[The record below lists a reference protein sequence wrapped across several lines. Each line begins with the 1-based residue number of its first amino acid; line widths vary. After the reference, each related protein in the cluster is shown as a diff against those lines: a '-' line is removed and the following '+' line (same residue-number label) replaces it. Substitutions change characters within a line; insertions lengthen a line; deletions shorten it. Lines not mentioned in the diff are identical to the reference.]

1 MYMNTTIL
9 LIRHGQTEWNANGRW
24 QGHAD
29 IPLNDTGIAQ
39 AEALA
44 RRLAT
49 WPIQT
54 LYSSDLKRAAKTA
67 EILSSSLKLPPI
79 IDPLWRERHVGAF
92 EGLTG
97 LEAREKFPDVWL
109 DIDRSGVVDP
119 PNGETTQALHERMA
133 RAYEQTV
140 VRHSGEMVAV
150 VSHGGTIHAL
160 AAHIL
165 GIPWHQESRVSF
177 RGNTGLSIVEVN
189 HRGPRLVLLND
200 TSHLEKAE
208 Q

>member
-1 MYMNTTIL
+1 MNTTIL

-29 IPLNDTGIAQ
+29 IPLNGTGIAQ

-44 RRLAT
+44 RRLAR
-49 WPIQT
+49 WPIQA

-67 EILSSSLKLPPI
+67 EILSASLNLAPI

-119 PNGETTQALHERMA
+119 PDGETTQALHERMA
-133 RAYEQTV
+133 YAYEQTV
-140 VRHSGEMVAV
+140 ASHPGQMVAV

-189 HRGPRLVLLND
+189 QRGPRLVLLND
-200 TSHLEKAE
+200 TSHLEGRE
-208 Q
+208 